1 MSLLDEVKSQRAKLQ
16 EKVGSGEL
24 IQSFQV
30 PVKVPFNGGSLRMY
44 VTLDASKIQTQ
55 QEFEAAL
62 QQIDDAF
69 GLDVYQPQQR
79 QQFGFNKPSYNRGW
93 SK

>member
-1 MSLLDEVKSQRAKLQ
+1 MSILQSLKEQKEKLQ
-16 EKVGSGEL
+16 EKASSGEL
-24 IQSFQV
+24 IQSFSI
-30 PVKVPFNGGSLRMY
+30 PVKVPFKGGSLRMY
-44 VTLDASKIQTQ
+44 VTLDASQIQTQ

-93 SK
+93 SR